1 MENREKYRDII
12 KNKLKI
18 GNFRDLACVLYELRT
33 KVNDCP
39 KGTDCVECCLKSY
52 EWLCTEY
59 IGIPT
64 VEENNIAK
72 AALNTEEPEAT
83 YYNL

>member
-1 MENREKYRDII
+1 MKNIEKYHDAI
-12 KNKLKI
+12 KQKLQTT
-18 GNFRDLACVLYELRT
+18 DVLNLYCTVNEIRT
-33 KVNDCP
+33 GCDDCP

-64 VEENNIAK
+64 VEENNITK
-72 AALNTEEPEAT
+72 AALDTEEPEAT